1 MDPKSLEEQVRD
13 LRARRLETY
22 KIDKLAEIED
32 RKSTIKKEYEEKLK
46 ELEGLQNKILLQ
58 EFIPNEEGAQ
68 SYYFNL
74 K

>member
-13 LRARRLETY
+13 LRVKRLETY
-22 KIDKLAEIED
+22 KVEKLAEIED

-58 EFIPNEEGAQ
+58 EFIPNEEGVQ